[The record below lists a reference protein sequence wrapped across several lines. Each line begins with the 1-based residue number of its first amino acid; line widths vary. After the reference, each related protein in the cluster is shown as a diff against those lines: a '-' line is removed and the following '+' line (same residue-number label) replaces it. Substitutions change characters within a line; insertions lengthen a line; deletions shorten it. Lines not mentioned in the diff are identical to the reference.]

1 MDALAKA
8 EALTAYK
15 NELLD
20 DVAAC
25 LLEPDEIP
33 ALMLEKGVELGIDM
47 GKAQRIKQPPRI
59 NMGVSGKGRPDMK
72 LWMGGWTVDNAQ
84 GVRCRGVL
92 MR

>member
-59 NMGVSGKGRPDMK
+59 NMGIAGKPRPDMRNFVGSYT
-72 LWMGGWTVDNAQ
+72 LRAAHG
-84 GVRCRGVL
+84 